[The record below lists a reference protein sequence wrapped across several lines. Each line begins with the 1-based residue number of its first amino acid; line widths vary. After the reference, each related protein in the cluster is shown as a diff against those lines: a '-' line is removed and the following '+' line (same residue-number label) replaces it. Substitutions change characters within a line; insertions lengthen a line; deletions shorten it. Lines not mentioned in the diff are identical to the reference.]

1 MLPPFLGSRLVQVH
15 QNQVSPHETR
25 PWVMPHQHGMH
36 HELSCSPPQQLQG
49 ETAAGPQ
56 CLHGHVHFWALN
68 PCRGSIE
75 PERKLHRLQTGEHF
89 CAHLLSLLSHAE
101 VTTTASH
108 RPKQTLVQPR
118 LQLPG
123 LCFCS
128 SGTRT
133 PAADVWRCAWHKLP
147 AVPIESKGPWGDPTL
162 PHRTCDTGRGDS
174 TSAWATWYTRP
185 SHLVGHAACTLTDM
199 ALTRSSQNVKG

>member
-1 MLPPFLGSRLVQVH
+1 MRQGLGLCLTNMACITSSPAAHHSSCREKQRLALSVCMAMSTSGLSIRAGAALNQSVSCMGSKLGSV
-15 QNQVSPHETR
+15 
-25 PWVMPHQHGMH
+25 
-36 HELSCSPPQQLQG
+36 
-49 ETAAGPQ
+49 
-56 CLHGHVHFWALN
+56 
-68 PCRGSIE
+68 
-75 PERKLHRLQTGEHF
+75 F

-147 AVPIESKGPWGDPTL
+147 AVPIESKGPWGDPNY

-174 TSAWATWYTRP
+174 TSEWATWYTRP

-199 ALTRSSQNVKG
+199 ALTRLSQNVKG